1 MTGIVWWS
9 VVGLAMA
16 ALSPSALRWLTR
28 RGADAGM
35 LLMAWAVL
43 VCLTV
48 FAVALPG
55 LAELIHRCWLALH
68 TGPPGGLDTA
78 VGVISGGL
86 IGFAAV
92 SGGWRLASTGRYRRR
107 LHARHAELA
116 WVLHGGAPRGDGVLW
131 LPTSE
136 QHAYS
141 LAGDPPLVVL
151 STGVRECLDDAA
163 VRAVV
168 AHERAHLQR
177 RHHLL
182 VAVAHAVAA
191 GLWWLPLTRQ
201 SPSLVRT
208 LVELDADAH
217 AARVHGNRPLR
228 RALLRLQ
235 DAHAPAAALSVA
247 GDCVHLRLQ
256 RLSGRHRPRTKR
268 FSGPAAGGTAMLLAA
283 TAMIVVAVL
292 TTALAS
298 CTAG

>member
-1 MTGIVWWS
+1 MTGIMWWS
-9 VVGLAMA
+9 VLGLAMA
-16 ALSPSALRWLTR
+16 TLSPSALRWMAR
-28 RGADAGM
+28 RGADAGV
-35 LLMAWAVL
+35 LLLAWAVS

-68 TGPPGGLDTA
+68 AGPPGGLDTS

-86 IGFAAV
+86 VAFAAV
-92 SGGWRLASTGRYRRR
+92 KGGWRLATIGRCRQR

-116 WVLHGGAPRGDGVLW
+116 WVLHSRAPRADGVLW

-136 QHAYS
+136 WHAYS

-151 STGVRECLDDAA
+151 STGVRECLDEAA
-163 VRAVV
+163 IRAVV

-182 VAVAHAVAA
+182 IAVAYAVAA

-217 AARVHGNRPLR
+217 AARVYGHRPLR
-228 RALLRLQ
+228 RALLLLR
-235 DAHAPAAALSVA
+235 DASSPAAALGIA
-247 GDCVHLRLQ
+247 GDCVRLRLA
-256 RLSGRHRPRTKR
+256 RLSGPPSPCTAR
-268 FSGPAAGGTAMLLAA
+268 FAASAAHSTAVLLAV
-283 TAMIVVAVL
+283 TSLLAMGVL

>member
-1 MTGIVWWS
+1 MTGVMWWS
-9 VVGLAMA
+9 VVGLVLA
-16 ALSPSALRWLTR
+16 ALSPAVLRWLTR

-35 LLMAWAVL
+35 LLLAWAVS
-43 VCLTV
+43 VCLTL

-68 TGPPGGLDTA
+68 AGPPGGLDTA
-78 VGVISGGL
+78 IGVISGGL
-86 IGFAAV
+86 VALAAV
-92 SGGWRLASTGRYRRR
+92 RGGWRLASAGRYRRR

-116 WVLHGGAPRGDGVLW
+116 WVLYGSAWRGQGVLW
-131 LPTSE
+131 LPTAE

-151 STGVRECLDDAA
+151 STGVRECLDDTA

-182 VAVAHAVAA
+182 IAVAHAVAA

-217 AARVHGNRPLR
+217 AARVHGTRPLR
-228 RALLRLQ
+228 RALVRLQ
-235 DAHAPAAALSVA
+235 DAHAPAAALGVA
-247 GDCVHLRLQ
+247 GDCVHLRLA
-256 RLSGRHRPRTKR
+256 RLSGRHRPRAAR
-268 FSGPAAGGTAMLLAA
+268 FTGPAAGSTAMLLAA
-283 TAMIVVAVL
+283 TSLIVVALL

>member
-1 MTGIVWWS
+1 MWWS
-9 VVGLAMA
+9 VVGVVMTAM
-16 ALSPSALRWLTR
+16 SPRALRWLTR
-28 RGADAGM
+28 RGADAGV
-35 LLMAWAVL
+35 LLLAWAVS

-55 LAELIHRCWLALH
+55 LTELLRRCWLTLH
-68 TGPPGGLDTA
+68 AGPPGGVDTA
-78 VGVISGGL
+78 IGVVSGGL
-86 IGFAAV
+86 IAFAAV
-92 SGGWRLASTGRYRRR
+92 RGGWHLARAGRYRRR

-116 WVLHGGAPRGDGVLW
+116 WVLRGSALRADGVLW

-136 QHAYS
+136 PHAYS

-151 STGVRECLDDAA
+151 STGMRERLDGAA

-168 AHERAHLQR
+168 AHEQAHLQR

-182 VAVAHAVAA
+182 IAVAHAVAA

-217 AARVHGNRPLR
+217 AARVHGNRPLH
-228 RALLRLQ
+228 RALLSLQ
-235 DAHAPAAALSVA
+235 DAHAPATALGIA
-247 GDCVHLRLQ
+247 GECVQLRLA
-256 RLSGRHRPRTKR
+256 RLSGRCSPRAGR
-268 FSGPAAGGTAMLLAA
+268 FAASAAGSTAVLLVTAA
-283 TAMIVVAVL
+283 VLVVAVL

-298 CTAG
+298 CTAS